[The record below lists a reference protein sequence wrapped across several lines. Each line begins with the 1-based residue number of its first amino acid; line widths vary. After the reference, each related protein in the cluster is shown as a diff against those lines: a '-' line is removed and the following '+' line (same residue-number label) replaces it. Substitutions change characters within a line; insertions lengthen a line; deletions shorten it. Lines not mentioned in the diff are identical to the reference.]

1 MVPNEGSDP
10 HLSPQGIS
18 PTPGTEDN
26 AGWQA
31 MQTLPQQT
39 SMSTDYADM
48 TEAPLT
54 DRFNTS
60 GDSDRNYK
68 LSRPTS
74 YILRHLEAGENT
86 LRTPALKGTATRD
99 TKTCVN
105 EDNLESDNLE
115 NEIPK
120 RDRTGEHPPPEAD
133 DYDEDGSIPWP
144 RDPSPQSHN
153 GDSYWISYEDSK
165 TDSIDWVT
173 RQRQLDDADSRFNP
187 LPWWPVYCANS
198 CCDTDDVATESNAM
212 AREITRS
219 RTVSA
224 TSSELSYGSSTGS
237 SDLSKFRHKNH

>member
-18 PTPGTEDN
+18 PTPGMEDN

-31 MQTLPQQT
+31 MKTPPQQT
-39 SMSTDYADM
+39 IMSTDYADM
-48 TEAPLT
+48 TEAPVT

-60 GDSDRNYK
+60 GDSDRNCK

-105 EDNLESDNLE
+105 KDNLESDNLE
-115 NEIPK
+115 TEIPE

-133 DYDEDGSIPWP
+133 DYDVDGSIPRP
-144 RDPSPQSHN
+144 RDPSPQSH
-153 GDSYWISYEDSK
+153 DEDRYWIGHEDSK
-165 TDSIDWVT
+165 ADSIDWVT
-173 RQRQLDDADSRFNP
+173 SQRQLDDTDSRFNP

-198 CCDTDDVATESNAM
+198 CCDTDGVATESNAM

-224 TSSELSYGSSTGS
+224 TSSKLSYGSSTGS
-237 SDLSKFRHKNH
+237 SDLSNFRHRHR